1 VALKHVLLL
10 PGLACDGAVWKHQ
23 ARHVSEVVSV
33 GVADYGLSDSLKK
46 MAEAVLR
53 RAPARFALAGHSMG
67 GRVAFE
73 IIRRAPQRVKGLALL
88 DTAFR
93 SFVPG
98 EAGERE
104 RAERMR
110 LVELARSKGMRGM
123 ARDWVQNMVHP
134 SRLSDEVL
142 IESILDMLGRKS
154 PEIFSRQIKAL
165 LERPDATPVLST
177 IRCPTLVLC
186 GREDSWSL
194 PATHKQIASRI
205 PKSQLVIIEH
215 CGHMAPMERPKQVT
229 EALLAWLEVV
239 ARASE
244 EKSASMLTRR
254 FEAQ

>member
-1 VALKHVLLL
+1 VALTDVLLL
-10 PGLACDGAVWKHQ
+10 PGLACDREVWKHQ
-23 ARHVSEVVSV
+23 ARQVSSMVTV
-33 GVADYGLSDSLKK
+33 GVADYGLSDSLIK
-46 MAEAVLR
+46 MAEAALR

-73 IIRRAPQRVKGLALL
+73 IIRRAPERVTGLALL

-98 EAGERE
+98 EAGKRE
-104 RAERMR
+104 RAERAR
-110 LVELARSKGMRGM
+110 LVELARSKGMRVM
-123 ARDWVQNMVHP
+123 AQDWVQNMVHP
-134 SRLSDEVL
+134 SRLSDETL
-142 IESILDMLGRKS
+142 IRSILDMFGRKS
-154 PEIFSRQIKAL
+154 PEIFGGQIKAL

-205 PKSQLVIIEH
+205 PQSQLVIIED

-239 ARASE
+239 VRVM
-244 EKSASMLTRR
+244 KRR
-254 FEAQ
+254 VDVDAKV